1 MDGCFLH
8 IFFSSQY
15 FTIIFSVL
23 VLFSAMTTI
32 YWNPI
37 NRAYVT
43 RSNFEY
49 FFSTFYSKVS
59 DKIMDKIKKLKYEKN
74 NDKMNIKFKN
84 SGMFAVVVDD
94 SVAVKNSNI
103 SFTKWKISNEFI
115 REKVAKNGTY
125 FFVNDIFR
133 IKCTIYTLHC
143 HIDMWYRV
151 HQPHQNARLM
161 IQHIHFVHFHG
172 DLVIYFF
179 VNQSKTSLII
189 F

>member
-1 MDGCFLH
+1 MSSAVKWLSRFAIIKRDWGKNRVFFYLNLKGLPFINIMDGCFLH

-103 SFTKWKISNEFI
+103 SFTKWKISN
-115 REKVAKNGTY
+115 
-125 FFVNDIFR
+125 
-133 IKCTIYTLHC
+133 
-143 HIDMWYRV
+143 
-151 HQPHQNARLM
+151 
-161 IQHIHFVHFHG
+161 
-172 DLVIYFF
+172 
-179 VNQSKTSLII
+179 
-189 F
+189 